1 MHILIPVG
9 LGELYDKISI
19 LEIKELLI
27 DDPEKLA
34 HVHKELSEL
43 QMIAQKYPIDGPL
56 YNELKAINE
65 VIWDNVG
72 QQWDLEA
79 AGGVGEEV
87 IELARQVYINNDKRA
102 EIKRK
107 INLLNGSGIVEVKH
121 YNKK

>member
-1 MHILIPVG
+1 MEILVPVG

-19 LEIKELLI
+19 LEIKEERI
-27 DDPEKLA
+27 TDPEKLM
-34 HVHKELSEL
+34 HVHKELAEL
-43 QMIAQKYPIDGPL
+43 QTIAEKYPIDGPL
-56 YNELKAINE
+56 YNDLKAINE

-79 AGGVGEEV
+79 AGSVGEEV

-107 INLLNGSGIVEVKH
+107 INLQYGSGIVEVKH

>member
-1 MHILIPVG
+1 MDILIPVG

-19 LEIKELLI
+19 LEIKKERITDL
-27 DDPEKLA
+27 EKLA
-34 HVHKELSEL
+34 HVRKELSQLEV
-43 QMIAQKYPIDGPL
+43 IAEKYPIDGPL

-65 VIWDNVG
+65 VIWNNVG
-72 QQWDLEA
+72 QQWDLEV
-79 AGGVGEEV
+79 AGEVGQEV

-107 INLLNGSGIVEVKH
+107 INLQYGSGIVEVKQ

>member
-1 MHILIPVG
+1 MEILIPVG

-19 LEIKELLI
+19 LEIKEERVT
-27 DDPEKLA
+27 DPEKLA
-34 HVHKELSEL
+34 HVHKELSQL
-43 QMIAQKYPIDGPL
+43 QVIAEKFPIDGPL

-79 AGGVGEEV
+79 AGEVGEEV
-87 IELARQVYINNDKRA
+87 IALARQVYVNNDKRA

-107 INLLNGSGIVEVKH
+107 INMQYGSGIVEVKH